1 MCVFLLKS
9 VFTENFQEGRHVT
22 PKASAATRNGAH
34 ALISQ
39 NMSSDDPQREP
50 HCPVGEQSCSWL
62 DELVKLRG
70 RVDRLEELVSHDPL
84 TNLYNVRHFQQTL
97 PVVMERT
104 RRTQRPASLIM
115 VDLDHFKKIND
126 TWGHEVGNVALKQT
140 ASILCQQVRI
150 VDTVC
155 RYGGEE
161 FIIVLPD
168 TGLRPAIRIA
178 ERIRNEIAE
187 KPVRHD
193 RGEFHMTA
201 SMGVEVHLPGDE
213 RSAEELIDSVDRLL
227 YRAKESGRNRV
238 CHADM
243 RRSEKDK
250 GITADERKALHGLFQ
265 QED

>member
-1 MCVFLLKS
+1 MS
-9 VFTENFQEGRHVT
+9 ADAPPQD
-22 PKASAATRNGAH
+22 PK
-34 ALISQ
+34 
-39 NMSSDDPQREP
+39 
-50 HCPVGEQSCSWL
+50 CPVGEQSCDWL

-84 TNLYNVRHFQQTL
+84 TNLYNVRHFQEAL

-104 RRTQRPASLIM
+104 RRTHRPASLIM
-115 VDLDHFKKIND
+115 VDLDHFKRIND

-140 ASILCQQVRI
+140 ARILCHQVRI

-201 SMGVEVHLPGDE
+201 SMGVEVHLPDDE
-213 RSAEELIDSVDRLL
+213 RSAEELIESVDRLL
-227 YRAKESGRNRV
+227 YQAKESGRNRV

-243 RRSEKDK
+243 RTTEKKK
-250 GITADERKALHGLFQ
+250 GITADERKALRGLFGE
-265 QED
+265 ED